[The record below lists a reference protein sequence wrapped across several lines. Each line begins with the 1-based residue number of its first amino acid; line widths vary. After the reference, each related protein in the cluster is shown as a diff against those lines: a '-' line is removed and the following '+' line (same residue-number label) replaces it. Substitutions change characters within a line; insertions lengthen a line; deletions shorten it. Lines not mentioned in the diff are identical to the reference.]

1 MEIVMKATY
10 AGYCLEAKGFANN
23 GKGLRANVEAMLD
36 ELHAVYEYDNVAG
49 SVLIQALEVDGV
61 DCAGWW
67 DAYID
72 YNDNRV
78 YLLSNKD
85 YF

>member
-10 AGYCLEAKGFANN
+10 AGYCLEAKGVANN

-36 ELHAVYEYDNVAG
+36 ELHAMYEYDNVAG

-67 DAYID
+67 DAY
-72 YNDNRV
+72 RV

>member
-10 AGYCLEAKGFANN
+10 AGYCLEAKGVANN
-23 GKGLRANVEAMLD
+23 GKGLRANVEA
-36 ELHAVYEYDNVAG
+36 LHAVYEYDNVAG

>member
-1 MEIVMKATY
+1 MKIVMKETY
-10 AGYCLEAKGFANN
+10 AGYCLEANGVANN

-36 ELHAVYEYDNVAG
+36 ALHALYEYDNITD
-49 SVLIQALEVDGV
+49 SVLILALEINGV
-61 DCAGWW
+61 NCADWW